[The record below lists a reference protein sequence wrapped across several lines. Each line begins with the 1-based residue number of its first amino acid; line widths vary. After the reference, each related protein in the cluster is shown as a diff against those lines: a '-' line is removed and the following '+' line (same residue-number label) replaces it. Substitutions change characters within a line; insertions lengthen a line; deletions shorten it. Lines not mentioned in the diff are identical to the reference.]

1 MKYRIEPI
9 AASAELQERNALK
22 ESGLALA
29 VSGALQARG
38 VPEPAAALA
47 AELGALAFK
56 TAYARWAEPDE
67 SGDLGDMACQAL
79 RELHAAA
86 ADLG

>member
-1 MKYRIEPI
+1 MVE
-9 AASAELQERNALK
+9 
-22 ESGLALA
+22 
-29 VSGALQARG
+29 ALQTRG
-38 VPEPAAALA
+38 VPTPTAVLA

-67 SGDLGDMACQAL
+67 EQDLGTLACAAL
-79 RELHAAA
+79 RELHTAA